1 MDAYRDASQLW
12 DFSHPT
18 NFSQLPD
25 DDFLAMLHKQ
35 YPSTTAVPYPDAV
48 NPQNIARYSISSG
61 ATPSSDDSS
70 PSPPHSLQ
78 DTAGGVA
85 SDDVHDPAL
94 KRKASDDGLDDEG
107 PSQKAQHTSTP
118 FPVAYQRIY
127 LPILVPKK
135 ASATV
140 VASRRKSASLVR
152 PFLSRIYK
160 HLTRH

>member
-1 MDAYRDASQLW
+1 MDAYRDTAQLW

-35 YPSTTAVPYPDAV
+35 YPSNTTLSYPDGV

-78 DTAGGVA
+78 DTAGGV
-85 SDDVHDPAL
+85 DDVHDPAL
-94 KRKASDDGLDDEG
+94 KRKASDDGLEDEG
-107 PSQKAQHTSTP
+107 PNQKTQHTSTS

-127 LPILVPKK
+127 LPIQFPRSPPLLPSPPG
-135 ASATV
+135 ANPGHLYV
-140 VASRRKSASLVR
+140 VSYCAY
-152 PFLSRIYK
+152 I
-160 HLTRH
+160 

>member
-1 MDAYRDASQLW
+1 MDAYRDTAQLW

-35 YPSTTAVPYPDAV
+35 YPSNTTLSYPDGV

-70 PSPPHSLQ
+70 PSPPHEVQ
-78 DTAGGVA
+78 DTVGGM
-85 SDDVHDPAL
+85 DDVHDPAL
-94 KRKASDDGLDDEG
+94 KRKASDDGLEDG
-107 PSQKAQHTSTP
+107 APNQKAQHTSKS

-127 LPILVPKK
+127 LPISVPKK
-135 ASATV
+135 ASASV
-140 VASRRKSASLVR
+140 VASRRKSGSIVR
-152 PFLSRIYK
+152 RFLLRIYVYK
-160 HLTRH
+160 RPTRH